1 MLSDYTNGITK
12 NKNYSVGLQKDTLPD
27 KTKTWYS
34 FAKPKRKDVKQ
45 TEWRRKND
53 PQRANALKTFTAPP
67 IP

>member
-1 MLSDYTNGITK
+1 MHLNYTNWITR

-45 TEWRRKND
+45 TEWR
-53 PQRANALKTFTAPP
+53 
-67 IP
+67 